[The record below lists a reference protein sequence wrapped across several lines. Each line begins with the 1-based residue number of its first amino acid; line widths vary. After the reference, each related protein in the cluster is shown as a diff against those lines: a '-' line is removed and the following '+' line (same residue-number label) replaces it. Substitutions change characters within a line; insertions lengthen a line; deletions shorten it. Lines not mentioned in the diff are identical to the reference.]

1 MKVWKGAH
9 NTVMV
14 WTWSSLSSEE
24 QLLVLTVVA
33 VGCAQGQSRACVRD
47 SDYQESWL
55 PGIPPGFSAICL
67 LGLFSRVPLQVL
79 NPKEVHAPTHA
90 WFLQQL
96 SWFPFTTAF
105 SGHTMKERHLN
116 KGKRKGLDASVGF
129 EKFPTERSW
138 ELSESQH
145 VRSLW
150 TEIKVEGVWGERQRS
165 PLKCWSSS
173 WSRWWQSLLFAST
186 LSRD

>member
-1 MKVWKGAH
+1 
-9 NTVMV
+9 MV

-24 QLLVLTVVA
+24 KLLVLLWWWLDVLGA
-33 VGCAQGQSRACVRD
+33 RMEPACISM
-47 SDYQESWL
+47 SDYQESRL
-55 PGIPPGFSAICL
+55 PGISPGFSGICL

-90 WFLQQL
+90 RFLQQL

-116 KGKRKGLDASVGF
+116 KGKRKGLDALVGF

-138 ELSESQH
+138 ELARVSTCQVS
-145 VRSLW
+145 VNGDKSGGGR
-150 TEIKVEGVWGERQRS
+150 GGRQRS
-165 PLKCWSSS
+165 PLKC
-173 WSRWWQSLLFAST
+173 
-186 LSRD
+186 